1 MADKPT
7 SLVEDLTLVPMPP
20 LWESPWFWLVV
31 VAALLC
37 VVVLGRRWFRRRPA
51 TRVEA
56 PVVPETD
63 RTPEFLERLARLRER
78 QATLDAYAVSIESSE
93 LLRDYVEWRFRLAI
107 RFQTTREFLDH
118 AARGAEVSQPAAG
131 WLGRYLGFCD
141 RIKFAQGSADA
152 AARSGLLDAAEAF
165 LRHGRLDSAP
175 TQSGPPAEGGGR

>member
-20 LWESPWFWLVV
+20 WWESPWFWLAVV
-31 VAALLC
+31 VGLLL
-37 VVVLGRRWFRRRPA
+37 VFVLGRRWFRRRPA
-51 TRVEA
+51 TRVEV
-56 PVVPETD
+56 PVVLEAD

-78 QATLDAYAVSIESSE
+78 QAMIDAYALSIESSE
-93 LLRDYVEWRFRLAI
+93 LLRDFVEWRFRLAI

-118 AARGAEVSQPAAG
+118 AARGADVSQPAAD

-141 RIKFAQGSADA
+141 RIKFARGSADA
-152 AARSGLLDAAEAF
+152 ASRSGLLDAAEAF

-175 TQSGPPAEGGGR
+175 SQTEPPAERVGR

>member
-20 LWESPWFWLVV
+20 WWESPWFWIVLV
-31 VAALLC
+31 AGLLF
-37 VVVLGRRWFRRRPA
+37 VVVLGRRWLRRRP
-51 TRVEA
+51 TPRVEV
-56 PVVPETD
+56 PGVPELD

-78 QATLDAYAVSIESSE
+78 QATLEAYALSIESSE

-107 RFQTTREFLDH
+107 RFQTTREFLDQ
-118 AARGAEVSQPAAG
+118 AARGSEVSQPAAG

-141 RIKFAQGSADA
+141 RIKFARGSADA
-152 AARSGLLDAAEAF
+152 AARSGLLDAAESF

-175 TQSGPPAEGGGR
+175 TQTEPPAEGGRP